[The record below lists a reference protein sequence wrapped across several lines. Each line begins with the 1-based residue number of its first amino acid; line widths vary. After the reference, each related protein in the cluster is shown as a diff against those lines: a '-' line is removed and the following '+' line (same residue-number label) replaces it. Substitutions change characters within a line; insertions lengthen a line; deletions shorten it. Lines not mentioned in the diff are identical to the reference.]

1 MSKAIPQISR
11 YMSTTPKSVEKNH
24 SLYEAATFMQKQGI
38 RHLPVVFNGKLEGM
52 LSMTDVNLIMS
63 LKDSDITKLKVYD
76 VFTPNAT
83 SVTSDTK
90 LDEVCKLM
98 AGNKIGSVVVEDNEK
113 LVGIFTWID
122 ALNAME
128 ELLQTRLKN

>member
-1 MSKAIPQISR
+1 MSKSIPQISR
-11 YMSTTPKSVEKNH
+11 FMTTSPKSVEKDH
-24 SLYEAATFMQKQGI
+24 SLYEAATLMQKEGI
-38 RHLPVVFNGKLEGM
+38 RHLPVVYQGRVEGM

-83 SVTSDTK
+83 CVSSDTK

-98 AGNKIGSVVVEDNEK
+98 AGEKIGSVVVEDNEK

-128 ELLQTRLKN
+128 ELLHTRLKD